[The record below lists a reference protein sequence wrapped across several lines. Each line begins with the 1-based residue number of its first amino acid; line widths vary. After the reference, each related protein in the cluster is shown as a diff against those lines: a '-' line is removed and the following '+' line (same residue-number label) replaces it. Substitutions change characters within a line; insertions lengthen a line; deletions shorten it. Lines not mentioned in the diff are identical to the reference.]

1 MSIQNLPEILKKH
14 KLSQEEYEQIK
25 TILGREPN
33 LVEIGIFSAMWS
45 EHCSYKS
52 SKIYLRGFP
61 TTAPWV
67 IQGPGENAGVI
78 DITKGYSAVFKVESH
93 NHPSFIEPH
102 SGAATG
108 VGGIMRDVFTM
119 GARPIA
125 SLNAICFGRIDQKA
139 SPDSTMPSDM
149 AKLHQRLLKGVVSGI
164 GHYGNCIG
172 VPTVGGETYFDSC
185 FNGNV
190 LCNAFMLGIAKSDE
204 IFYGRAEG
212 INNPVIYAGSKTGR
226 DGLGGAV
233 MSSDSFDEESKNLRP
248 TVQVG
253 DPFSGKLLLEA
264 CLELFK
270 KDLIVGIQDMGAAGL
285 TSSSFEMAARSGS
298 GMALYLDKVPM
309 REEGM
314 NPYEL
319 MLSESQERMLI
330 CAKKGCEE
338 AVCDIFRKWD
348 IDVAIIGEV
357 TNSGHMELYWHDE
370 LCAHI
375 PIAPITDLAPMLS
388 RPISKPS
395 YLDTINTQNFKP
407 KIENLENTLY
417 EMLGSIEVGSK
428 KMIYERFDS
437 LVGTNTLIAQ
447 DGGDASLVR
456 VKENNTAL
464 AMSIYAPYDYCYL
477 DPKKGGEIAVATA
490 GRKCAIRGARALA
503 ISDCLNFGNP
513 ENPEV
518 MWQFKEVCEGIKNAC
533 AKLNTPVVSGNVSLY
548 NQTNDKDIHP
558 TPTIVSVGL
567 IADAKD
573 GIDSALKGGEIIL
586 LGEWKEEFGGS
597 LIQKMQA
604 GKISGKAPELCL
616 DTELRLWDL
625 LIELNSKKLLSA
637 AKNVGTGGVII
648 SLCKMAFLGNIGFE
662 CQSGLESHMLFSQP
676 QSLVLAESLDST
688 SVLKIAKD
696 FNIPARIIGKSGG
709 NTLQIDGVKIPL
721 DKAKN
726 IYEQGFIRHFE

>member
-1 MSIQNLPEILKKH
+1 
-14 KLSQEEYEQIK
+14 
-25 TILGREPN
+25 
-33 LVEIGIFSAMWS
+33 
-45 EHCSYKS
+45 
-52 SKIYLRGFP
+52 
-61 TTAPWV
+61 
-67 IQGPGENAGVI
+67 
-78 DITKGYSAVFKVESH
+78 
-93 NHPSFIEPH
+93 
-102 SGAATG
+102 
-108 VGGIMRDVFTM
+108 
-119 GARPIA
+119 
-125 SLNAICFGRIDQKA
+125 
-139 SPDSTMPSDM
+139 
-149 AKLHQRLLKGVVSGI
+149 
-164 GHYGNCIG
+164 
-172 VPTVGGETYFDSC
+172 
-185 FNGNV
+185 
-190 LCNAFMLGIAKSDE
+190 
-204 IFYGRAEG
+204 
-212 INNPVIYAGSKTGR
+212 
-226 DGLGGAV
+226 

-395 YLDTINTQNFKP
+395 YLDTLKTQNFKP

-513 ENPEV
+513 ENKEV
-518 MWQFKEVCEGIKNAC
+518 MWQFKEVCEGIKNA
-533 AKLNTPVVSGNVSLY
+533 
-548 NQTNDKDIHP
+548 
-558 TPTIVSVGL
+558 
-567 IADAKD
+567 
-573 GIDSALKGGEIIL
+573 
-586 LGEWKEEFGGS
+586 
-597 LIQKMQA
+597 
-604 GKISGKAPELCL
+604 
-616 DTELRLWDL
+616 
-625 LIELNSKKLLSA
+625 
-637 AKNVGTGGVII
+637 
-648 SLCKMAFLGNIGFE
+648 
-662 CQSGLESHMLFSQP
+662 
-676 QSLVLAESLDST
+676 LV
-688 SVLKIAKD
+688 
-696 FNIPARIIGKSGG
+696 
-709 NTLQIDGVKIPL
+709 
-721 DKAKN
+721 
-726 IYEQGFIRHFE
+726 